1 MIPAVYNKYADK
13 GDFYSHGVMGES
25 APIFQTRKQE
35 DHAPKRKIIAR
46 SLSLRNLPAIEERI
60 DERLDLMRTI
70 MIEKFAISGLEFDFP
85 EWIRMNLYD
94 MVTQLTFS
102 DLIGFVKHGQD
113 VDGFIAGI
121 YSMSWFAGLIA
132 TLPWLMNPL
141 IHNNLTKR
149 FFLPRSGDKSGTG
162 QVMKYQDKMVEE
174 HLSRPDHGP
183 DRDILHNLLQT
194 RTPDGSSLPIEDVK
208 AETMIFLFTASVTLS
223 AIVCPFIN
231 YVCSNP
237 QVLATLSAEI
247 DSFESKKEISS
258 PIASYRESS
267 RMPYLMACIE
277 ETLRLA
283 PPTPVALT
291 RKIGTGGTMLNGV
304 FIPEGVEIGANPYV
318 INRDPGLFGAD
329 AHLFRPERWLQD
341 ASCTRHMSKHIF
353 TWGFGVR
360 DCAGKAMARLMLQKL
375 CLQLVRDFTFALS
388 GSGRGRAHSTDRGL
402 CFYRDQWV
410 SIRMRE
416 RP

>member
-1 MIPAVYNKYADK
+1 
-13 GDFYSHGVMGES
+13 
-25 APIFQTRKQE
+25 
-35 DHAPKRKIIAR
+35 
-46 SLSLRNLPAIEERI
+46 
-60 DERLDLMRTI
+60 
-70 MIEKFAISGLEFDFP
+70 
-85 EWIRMNLYD
+85 
-94 MVTQLTFS
+94 
-102 DLIGFVKHGQD
+102 
-113 VDGFIAGI
+113 
-121 YSMSWFAGLIA
+121 
-132 TLPWLMNPL
+132 
-141 IHNNLTKR
+141 
-149 FFLPRSGDKSGTG
+149 
-162 QVMKYQDKMVEE
+162 
-174 HLSRPDHGP
+174 
-183 DRDILHNLLQT
+183 
-194 RTPDGSSLPIEDVK
+194 
-208 AETMIFLFTASVTLS
+208 MIFLFTASVTLS

-375 CLQLVRDFTFALS
+375 CLQVRLPPLALIPHPPLFPFLPS
-388 GSGRGRAHSTDRGL
+388 ILPSFSLAFIHSSRGPFQTKDCIHDRP
-402 CFYRDQWV
+402 RQ
-410 SIRMRE
+410 R
-416 RP
+416 